1 MNDRPGGAAGAR
13 AAAADA
19 ALDVATDAE
28 IGPVGTATA
37 FVLGVDPAT
46 PRALLPLARALAA
59 INRVMVAIGMLALLV
74 ASIVLTSSVVTR
86 YFFKASTDWQDETAV
101 FLLVGATFLAGAFV
115 QSLRGH
121 IGIEAVST
129 LLPKKA
135 NALRSVLVDL
145 LSFAFCTLFAW
156 KSWTLLHEAWVDKQ
170 TTSSTWGPP
179 LWIPYSLMAVG
190 MTLLTLQLAILVV
203 ASANRARAALKGD

>member
-1 MNDRPGGAAGAR
+1 MNSRPGGAAGAR

-28 IGPVGTATA
+28 IGPAGTATA

-101 FLLVGATFLAGAFV
+101 FLLVGATFLAAAFV
-115 QSLRGH
+115 QSIRGH
-121 IGIEAVST
+121 VGIEAVAT
-129 LLPKKA
+129 LLSKRIDA
-135 NALRSVLVDL
+135 IRRIAVDVLSL
-145 LSFAFCTLFAW
+145 AFCAFFAW
-156 KSWTLLHEAWVDKQ
+156 KSWTLLHEAWVEGHV
-170 TTSSTWGPP
+170 SSSSWAPP
-179 LWIPYSLMAVG
+179 LWIPYLTMALG
-190 MTLLTLQLAILVV
+190 MTLLTLQILLQVV
-203 ASANRARAALKGD
+203 RRHEAPPMNHRP